1 MMEKRRE
8 IKIQVKNN
16 WGVFMDKKFI
26 KTTDT
31 ETANKLVAYGYK
43 LISHI
48 GSVYTFLNEAPA
60 GLKFEEFDKKKV
72 VYDNKLM
79 L

>member
-1 MMEKRRE
+1 
-8 IKIQVKNN
+8 
-16 WGVFMDKKFI
+16 MDKKFI

-31 ETANKLVAYGYK
+31 ETANKLIALNFK

-48 GSVYTFLNEAPA
+48 GSVYTFLNDVPQN
-60 GLKFEEFDKKKV
+60 LTFETVDKAKI
-72 VYDNKLM
+72 VYDNKLS

>member
-1 MMEKRRE
+1 
-8 IKIQVKNN
+8 
-16 WGVFMDKKFI
+16 MDKKFI

-31 ETANKLVAYGYK
+31 ETANKLIALNFK

-48 GSVYTFLNEAPA
+48 GSVYTFLNDVPQNLTFEAV
-60 GLKFEEFDKKKV
+60 DKAKI
-72 VYDNKLM
+72 VYDNKLS

>member
-1 MMEKRRE
+1 
-8 IKIQVKNN
+8 
-16 WGVFMDKKFI
+16 MDKKFI

-31 ETANKLVAYGYK
+31 DTANKLLALNFR

-48 GSVYTFLNEAPA
+48 GSIYTFLNEQPTNLNFDAI
-60 GLKFEEFDKKKV
+60 DKKMV
-72 VYDNKLM
+72 VYDDKLS